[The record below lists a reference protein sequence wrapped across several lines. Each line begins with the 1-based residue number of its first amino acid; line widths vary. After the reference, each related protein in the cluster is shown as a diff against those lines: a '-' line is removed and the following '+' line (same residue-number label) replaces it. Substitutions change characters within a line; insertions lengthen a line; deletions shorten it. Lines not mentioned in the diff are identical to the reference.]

1 MKTIIKKNSIKLKF
15 KLCNWKGSFFLI
27 KLNRM
32 ENNKKK
38 GLLLIMSG
46 PSGVG
51 KGTVREK
58 LMEDKSLNLF
68 YSVSMTTRNMRP
80 GEVNGREYYFVTKED
95 FMKQVADD
103 NLLEW
108 AEYVG
113 NCYGTPR
120 DKVEAMRNEGKNVLL
135 EIDVKGA
142 ENVFKKVPDVVSIF
156 IAPPSV
162 EELRNRLK
170 GRGTESDEV
179 INNRVNAAAKELE
192 YKGLYKH
199 VVINDK
205 LEDAV
210 EEIRQII
217 KRGM

>member
-1 MKTIIKKNSIKLKF
+1 
-15 KLCNWKGSFFLI
+15 
-27 KLNRM
+27 M
-32 ENNKKK
+32 EINKKK

-51 KGTVREK
+51 KGTIREM

-68 YSVSMTTRNMRP
+68 YSVSMTTRKMRP
-80 GEVNGREYYFVTKED
+80 GEVNGREYYFVTKEEL
-95 FMKQVADD
+95 KENVERD

-120 DKVEAMRNEGKNVLL
+120 DKVEDMRNEGKNVLL

-142 ENVFKKVPDVVSIF
+142 ANVFKKVPDVLSFF

-162 EELRNRLK
+162 EELTNRLK
-170 GRGTESDEV
+170 GRGTEPDEV
-179 INNRVNAAAKELE
+179 IATRVAAAVKELE
-192 YKGLYKH
+192 YQNIYKYI
-199 VVINDK
+199 VINDK

-210 EEIRQII
+210 NEIRAII
-217 KRGM
+217 KSKMEE

>member
-1 MKTIIKKNSIKLKF
+1 
-15 KLCNWKGSFFLI
+15 
-27 KLNRM
+27 
-32 ENNKKK
+32 
-38 GLLLIMSG
+38 MSG

-51 KGTVREK
+51 KGTIREL

-80 GEVNGREYYFVTKED
+80 GEVNGREYYFVSKDEFQKNID
-95 FMKQVADD
+95 SG

-113 NCYGTPR
+113 NRYGTPK
-120 DKVEAMRNEGKNVLL
+120 DKVEGMRAEGKNVLL
-135 EIDVKGA
+135 EIDVKGTA
-142 ENVFKKVPDVVSIF
+142 NVLKKVDDVISIF
-156 IAPPSV
+156 IVPPSF
-162 EELRNRLK
+162 EELANRLK

-179 INNRVNAAAKELE
+179 IANRVATAKKELE
-192 YKGLYKH
+192 FKSQYKY

-210 EEIRQII
+210 KEIADII
-217 KRGM
+217 KSKM

>member
-1 MKTIIKKNSIKLKF
+1 
-15 KLCNWKGSFFLI
+15 
-27 KLNRM
+27 
-32 ENNKKK
+32 
-38 GLLLIMSG
+38 MSG

-51 KGTVREK
+51 KGTIREL

-80 GEVNGREYYFVTKED
+80 GEVDGREYYFVSREE
-95 FMKQVADD
+95 FMKNVDKD
-103 NLLEW
+103 NFLEW

-120 DKVEAMRNEGKNVLL
+120 DKVEDMRNDGKNVLL
-135 EIDVKGA
+135 EIDVKGCT
-142 ENVFKKVPDVVSIF
+142 NVLAKAKDAISIF
-156 IAPPSV
+156 IAPPSA
-162 EELRNRLK
+162 EELANRLR
-170 GRGTESDEV
+170 GRGTESEEV
-179 INNRVNAAAKELE
+179 IANRIKTAIKELE
-192 YKGLYKH
+192 YQKNYEF

-217 KRGM
+217 KSRM